1 MDEKFEKY
9 LDEIE
14 VKINTASPEQ
24 LREIAESI
32 EADVLQRMSAK
43 IQGMIFNALE

>member
-14 VKINTASPEQ
+14 VKINTANPEQ
-24 LREIAESI
+24 LREIAENMQY
-32 EADVLQRMSAK
+32 EVLQHMSTKA
-43 IQGMIFNALE
+43 QSMIFNALK

>member
-1 MDEKFEKY
+1 MNENFEKY

-24 LREIAESI
+24 LREIAENM
-32 EADVLQRMSAK
+32 EYEVLQRMSQK
-43 IQGMIFNALE
+43 VQSMIFNALK